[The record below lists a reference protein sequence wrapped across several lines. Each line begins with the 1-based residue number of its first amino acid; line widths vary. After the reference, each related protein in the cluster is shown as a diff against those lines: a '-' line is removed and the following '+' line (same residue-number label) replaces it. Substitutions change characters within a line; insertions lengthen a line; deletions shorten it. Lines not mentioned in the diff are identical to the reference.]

1 MSDLVQDLQYG
12 ARKLWQRSATTVVA
26 VLTLALGLSVNTAIF
41 SLVDTIL
48 LRPLPYQQ
56 PERLVRLWEE
66 FAQKEPGRRFKLSEN
81 ELVDLRDQARSLES
95 VAGYALAARNLTGV
109 ARPEQVPVA
118 GVSPA
123 LFNLLAVKPAI
134 GRVLLPEDEGRDK
147 ELVAVLSDDS
157 WRRRFSA
164 DPKVLG
170 RAVNLDGERYTVV
183 GVMPAD
189 FHFPG
194 KLEPWGYPELWV
206 PEKIDRASLSD
217 KRWGRHG
224 RYLEVIG
231 RLRPG
236 ISSAQAQEEMKG
248 IAARFQEQYPD
259 AYPAASGWRIEATP
273 LLEAEVGK
281 IRPALLA
288 LLGAASLVLLIT
300 CVNLATLQLTRA
312 LQRRR
317 ELAVRSALGA
327 SRGRV
332 VRQLLTESILLA
344 LIGGIPALLLGYW
357 GVRSLVALAPPGIP
371 RLDEVSPDFRI
382 FLFTFGVAA
391 LAGLISGLLP
401 ALQVSR
407 TGLYEDL
414 KEGAGRSTSGRGGRR
429 LRQLLVIAEVA
440 LSLVVLIGAG
450 LLVRS
455 FVGLRHADLGFT
467 PSGLLTLQI
476 TLPDARYPEAPEVI
490 GYFQRVVQ
498 RVNGLPGVS
507 GVGLVSGLPLSGTNS
522 SHGISFEDKQLPAGE
537 VAHEVDFRSVSPE
550 YFDVMKIPLA
560 QGRVFR
566 ASDGAKDPGVV
577 IVDESLAARFWPGEN
592 PVGRHLKQ
600 GPHEV
605 PTPWLTI
612 VGVVKHVQNQGT
624 DAGSDREQI
633 YYPYP
638 QLPRAGMSLVVRS
651 AAGDPLALAGP
662 VRNQLLAVDREQPV
676 SAARTMEDWF
686 ADSLS
691 RPRFA
696 MLLLSIFAGVSLFL
710 VIIGVYGVVAT
721 STAERTREIGI
732 RMALGAA
739 RTDVLRLVLA
749 GSLAIAAVGLGLGLL
764 VAFAATRA
772 LGSLLHG
779 VSATD
784 PVIFITVPLLVAVV
798 ILAATLLPALR
809 ASRLDPLT
817 ALR

>member
-1 MSDLVQDLQYG
+1 MSDFLKDLRYG
-12 ARKLWQRSATTVVA
+12 ARKLGQRSGATAVA

-48 LRPLPYQQ
+48 LRPLPYRQ
-56 PERLVRLWEE
+56 PERLVRLWER
-66 FAQKEPGRRFKLSEN
+66 FDQKEPGRRFKFSEN
-81 ELVDLRDQARSLES
+81 ELLDLREQARSLES

-109 ARPEQVPVA
+109 TTPEQVPVA

-123 LFNLLAVKPAI
+123 LFNLLGAKPAI
-134 GRVLLPEDEGRDK
+134 GRALLPEDEAADK
-147 ELVAVLSDDS
+147 ELVAVLSDGS
-157 WRRRFSA
+157 WRHRFGG

-170 RAVNLDGERYTVV
+170 RVISLDGVRYTVV

-206 PEKIDRASLSD
+206 PEKIDRASLSS

-224 RYLEVIG
+224 RDLEVIA

-236 ISSAQAQEEMKG
+236 VSLAQSQGEMSR

-259 AYPAASGWRIEATP
+259 AYPAASGWGIESAP

-288 LLGAASLVLLIT
+288 LLGAAGLVLLIT
-300 CVNLATLQLTRA
+300 SVNLASLQLTRA

-327 SRGRV
+327 SRGRI
-332 VRQLLTESILLA
+332 VRQLLTESTLLA

-371 RLDEVSPDFRI
+371 RLDEVHPDLRV
-382 FLFTFGVAA
+382 FLFTFAVAA
-391 LAGLISGLLP
+391 LAGLLAGLLP

-407 TGLYEDL
+407 AGLYEDL
-414 KEGAGRSTSGRGGRR
+414 KEGAGRSTSGLGGRR

-455 FVGLRHADLGFT
+455 FVGLRHADLGFS
-467 PSGLLTLQI
+467 PSGLLTVQI

-490 GYFQRVVQ
+490 GYFQRVLQ

-507 GVGLVSGLPLSGTNS
+507 GAGLVSSLPLSGANS
-522 SHGISFEDKQLPAGE
+522 SHGISFEGKQLPAGE

-550 YFDVMKIPLA
+550 YFDVMRIPLT
-560 QGRVFR
+560 QGRAFR
-566 ASDGAKDPGVV
+566 ASDDAQAPGVV
-577 IVDESLAARFWPGEN
+577 IVDESLASRFWPGES
-592 PVGRHLKQ
+592 PVGRRLKQ
-600 GPHEV
+600 GPHEA
-605 PTPWLTI
+605 PTPWLTV
-612 VGVVKHVQNQGT
+612 VGVVKHVQNQGA

-638 QLPRAGMSLVVRS
+638 QNPRAGMTLVVRS
-651 AAGDPLALAGP
+651 ATGDPLALAGP
-662 VRNQLLAVDREQPV
+662 VRSQLLAVDREQPV
-676 SAARTMEDWF
+676 SAVRTMEDWF

-696 MLLLSIFAGVSLFL
+696 TLLLSTFAAVSLFL
-710 VIIGVYGVVAT
+710 VVIGVYGVVAT

-732 RMALGAA
+732 RMAMGAV

-764 VAFAATRA
+764 ASFTAARA

-784 PVIFITVPLLVAVV
+784 PLVFLAVPLLLAAV

-809 ASRLDPLT
+809 ASRLDPLA